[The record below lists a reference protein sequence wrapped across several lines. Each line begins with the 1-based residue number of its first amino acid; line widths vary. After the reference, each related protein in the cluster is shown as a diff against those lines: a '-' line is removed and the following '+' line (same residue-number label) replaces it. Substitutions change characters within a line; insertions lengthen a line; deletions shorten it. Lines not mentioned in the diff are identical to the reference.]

1 MRLSSPRINPIQEKE
16 WTKAQ
21 RDILKMQTMRGKVQ
35 NIFLTLAH
43 HEKLA
48 KRWLVFANHILNKST
63 LSTIDREILILRI
76 GWLCQSGYEW
86 GQHEIIAA
94 KAGLSAKK
102 IEAIKTGGNDPC
114 WTEREN
120 LLLKAT
126 DELYSDAFI
135 TTATWSGLTVYYST
149 QQMMDL
155 VFTVGQYNLVSMALN
170 SFGVQ
175 LDEDLREWKGNSDDA
190 TKN

>member
-16 WTKAQ
+16 WTQTQ

-63 LSTIDREILILRI
+63 LNAIDREMLILRI

-86 GQHEIIAA
+86 SQHEIIAA
-94 KAGLSAKK
+94 KAGLTSNQ
-102 IEAIKTGGNDPC
+102 IEAIKAGKNDPC

-120 LLLKAT
+120 LLLTAA
-126 DELYSDAFI
+126 DELYYDSFI
-135 TTATWSGLTVYYST
+135 STPTWDGLNAYYST

-175 LDEDLREWKGNSDDA
+175 LDEDLNQWKGNSDDA
-190 TKN
+190 NEN

>member
-1 MRLSSPRINPIQEKE
+1 MRLSSPRINPMQEKE
-16 WTKAQ
+16 WTKTQ
-21 RDILKMQTMRGKVQ
+21 RDLLKMQTIRGKVQ

-63 LSTIDREILILRI
+63 LSGIDREILILRI

-86 GQHEIIAA
+86 RQHEIIAA
-94 KAGLSAKK
+94 KAGLNLKK
-102 IEAIKTGGNDPC
+102 IEAIKAGRNDPC
-114 WTEREN
+114 WTEREY
-120 LLLKAT
+120 LLLTAT

-135 TTATWSGLTVYYST
+135 TTATWSGLTTYYST

-175 LDEDLREWKGNSDDA
+175 LDEDLLGSKGNPDDA
-190 TKN
+190 KN

>member
-1 MRLSSPRINPIQEKE
+1 MRLSSPRIHPMQEKE
-16 WTKAQ
+16 WTNTQ
-21 RDILKMQTMRGKVQ
+21 RDILKMQTMRGKTQ

-43 HEKLA
+43 HEKLS

-63 LSTIDREILILRI
+63 LGAIDREILILRI

-86 GQHEIIAA
+86 TQHEIIAA
-94 KAGLSAKK
+94 KAGLSSKQ
-102 IEAIKTGGNDPC
+102 IEAIKIGGNDTC
-114 WTEREN
+114 WNKREK
-120 LLLKAT
+120 LLLTAT
-126 DELYSDAFI
+126 DELYSDTFI
-135 TTATWSGLTVYYST
+135 STATWSGLTVYYNT

-175 LDEDLREWKGNSDDA
+175 LDEDLPEWKGNLDDA
-190 TKN
+190 EN

>member
-1 MRLSSPRINPIQEKE
+1 MRLSSSRIQPIQEKE
-16 WTKAQ
+16 WSKTQ
-21 RDILKMQTMRGKVQ
+21 RDIFKAQTLRGKVP

-48 KRWLVFANHILNKST
+48 KRWLVFANHVLKKST
-63 LSTIDREILILRI
+63 LKAIDREILILRI
-76 GWLCQSGYEW
+76 GWLCESGYEW
-86 GQHEIIAA
+86 AQHELIASEV
-94 KAGLSAKK
+94 GLSSKK
-102 IEAIKTGGNDPC
+102 IQALKVGESDPC
-114 WTEREN
+114 WDERQR
-120 LLLKAT
+120 LLLRAT

-135 TTATWSGLTVYYST
+135 STPTWEGLTTYYTT

-175 LDEDLREWKGNSDDA
+175 LDEDLLGSKGNPDDA
-190 TKN
+190 KN

>member
-16 WTKAQ
+16 WTKTQ
-21 RDILKMQTMRGKVQ
+21 RDILKMQTMRGRVQ

-48 KRWLVFANHILNKST
+48 KRWLVFANHILNKSS
-63 LSTIDREILILRI
+63 LKIIDREILILRI

-86 GQHEIIAA
+86 SQHEIIAS
-94 KAGLSAKK
+94 KAGLTSKQ
-102 IEAIKTGGNDPC
+102 IEAIKLGANDLC
-114 WTEREN
+114 WTEKEI
-120 LLLKAT
+120 LLLTAV
-126 DELYSDAFI
+126 DELYYDSFI
-135 TTATWSGLTVYYST
+135 STPTWGGLTAYYSN

-175 LDEDLREWKGNSDDA
+175 LDEDLKEWKGNSDDA

>member
-1 MRLSSPRINPIQEKE
+1 MRISSPRINPIQEKE

-21 RDILKMQTMRGKVQ
+21 RDVLKMQTMRGKVQ

-102 IEAIKTGGNDPC
+102 IEAIKAGRNDPC

-135 TTATWSGLTVYYST
+135 TTATWSGLTAYYST